1 MHYKNKKLYKRG
13 YMMPWL
19 RCVME
24 LEGENIK
31 KEAHKGEAGAHE
43 GERALTDKVL
53 RMGLYR
59 PTMYKEA

>member
-1 MHYKNKKLYKRG
+1 
-13 YMMPWL
+13 MPWL